1 MNAHPEEARAY
12 ERLKVKLAQEFPTDF
27 EAYMDGKHT
36 FVQERERRALAWK
49 RETGR

>member
-12 ERLKVKLAQEFPTDF
+12 GRLKEKLAREFSTDF
-27 EAYMDGKHT
+27 EAYMDGKRA